1 MIENDKIES
10 EFPEMFELVLATAK
24 KSSNHGIY
32 VTLDEYDE
40 LPGFLHISEIA
51 TGWVKNV
58 DRFVRVGDKKILKVI
73 RIDKERSETDLSLRQ
88 VTGEERKLKLI
99 EVKKSEKA
107 KTILQMFKDKNNVS
121 DEELEKITNILE
133 EEFESVYT
141 ALAAIAKNG
150 IEILKDKSIK
160 NELQKKL
167 DKISKEKIIIPE
179 VQVKGVI
186 ELSTN
191 DSDGIKVI
199 KDIVKDS
206 SKIKTPDARF
216 NIKYLGAP
224 RYGIKVYAEDYKTAE
239 KSLKLI
245 VQKIEGK
252 FKSKGKFAF
261 NKE

>member
-1 MIENDKIES
+1 MAES
-10 EFPEMFELVLATAK
+10 ATKDTK
-24 KSSNHGIY
+24 KQWDREVRNNARDLYLTGY
-32 VTLDEYDE
+32 TVT
-40 LPGFLHISEIA
+40 
-51 TGWVKNV
+51 
-58 DRFVRVGDKKILKVI
+58 
-73 RIDKERSETDLSLRQ
+73 
-88 VTGEERKLKLI
+88 
-99 EVKKSEKA
+99 EVA
-107 KTILQMFKDKNNVS
+107 V
-121 DEELEKITNILE
+121 ELEIPVPTIRYWQN
-133 EEFESVYT
+133 
-141 ALAAIAKNG
+141 
-150 IEILKDKSIK
+150 KD
-160 NELQKKL
+160 NCT
-167 DKISKEKIIIPE
+167 DSKRN
-179 VQVKGVI
+179 I

>member
-1 MIENDKIES
+1 
-10 EFPEMFELVLATAK
+10 
-24 KSSNHGIY
+24 
-32 VTLDEYDE
+32 
-40 LPGFLHISEIA
+40 
-51 TGWVKNV
+51 
-58 DRFVRVGDKKILKVI
+58 
-73 RIDKERSETDLSLRQ
+73 
-88 VTGEERKLKLI
+88 
-99 EVKKSEKA
+99 
-107 KTILQMFKDKNNVS
+107 MFKDKNNVS

-141 ALAAIAKNG
+141 GLAAIAKNG